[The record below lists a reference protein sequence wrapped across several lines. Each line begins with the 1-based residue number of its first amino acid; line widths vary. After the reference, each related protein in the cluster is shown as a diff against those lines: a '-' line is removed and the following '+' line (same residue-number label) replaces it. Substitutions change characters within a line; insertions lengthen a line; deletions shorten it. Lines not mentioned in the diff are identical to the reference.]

1 MRNRHPL
8 LVGTSRRT
16 VAAGIGLLA
25 TALSATAQTNQ
36 NAQPGTRP
44 GTQGSQQT
52 GIGGPPVGQQQ
63 QQQLQQ
69 RQQQIQ
75 QSQQQGQQQ
84 GQGQG
89 QPGQSQ
95 PGQGQPG
102 QGQQRQGQ
110 GQQRQGQGQ
119 QGQGQGQGQQG
130 QGQNGG
136 GAQLG
141 AVGTG
146 TVGEPSGTTTPQAQ
160 FGNSPSTGNV
170 IGAGQPTGAAR
181 TLAVAPATLTLPEAI
196 TIGIDNNLTTLLA
209 NERAEEARAM
219 RQQLRSFLLPN
230 LFGTAYQQNR
240 TLNLAAQGLSSG
252 SSDTGGMMPPGGPGM
267 PPGGAAAGIPSFVGP
282 FYTFDARLNFS
293 QALLDLSSL
302 RQYRSSKVAVVVADL
317 TAQLAREQVATFVSL
332 AYLTAQRGDL
342 DVRAARAD
350 FILAENLLKLARQQR
365 DVGVANGIDVV
376 RAESRVAQ
384 QRLRVVQAEASA
396 VQDRLDLERAVGL
409 PQGSSTVL
417 TDTLAARAEVIP
429 NVEAALP
436 AAQAAR
442 LDARVAEQTIEE
454 RILDRRGRAAARIP
468 VITAAADYGQS
479 ATKPFKNDRGTRTL
493 GVTLNVPIFDG
504 GYIGGRVKAALSEQ
518 RQAELQL
525 GNTRGQVEQ
534 DVRQALIAWN
544 LALAQLRSAD
554 EQLDIANRELALA
567 VQRFRAGVADNL
579 EVLQAQAGLANARAL
594 RVQALAQYGAARLNF
609 AASTGTAQSFRL

>member
-1 MRNRHPL
+1 MRNGHPF
-8 LVGTSRRT
+8 LVSASRRT

-25 TALSATAQTNQ
+25 TALSAAAQTNQ
-36 NAQPGTRP
+36 NAQPATRP
-44 GTQGSQQT
+44 GTQGSQPT

-75 QSQQQGQQQ
+75 QSQQQGQGQQ
-84 GQGQG
+84 GQGQ
-89 QPGQSQ
+89 QVQ
-95 PGQGQPG
+95 GQGLG
-102 QGQQRQGQ
+102 QQ

-119 QGQGQGQGQQG
+119 QGQGQQG
-130 QGQNGG
+130 QGQSGGG

-141 AVGTG
+141 AVGPG

-160 FGNSPSTGNV
+160 FGNSPNTGNV

-196 TIGIDNNLTTLLA
+196 TIGIENNLTTLLA

-252 SSDTGGMMPPGGPGM
+252 SGDTGGMMPPGGPGM
-267 PPGGAAAGIPSFVGP
+267 PPGGAAGGIPSFVGP

-332 AYLTAQRGDL
+332 AYLTAQRGNL

-396 VQDRLDLERAVGL
+396 IQDRLDLERAVGL
-409 PQGSSTVL
+409 PQGSGTVL

-429 NVEAALP
+429 NAEAALP

-442 LDARVAEQTIEE
+442 LDARVAEQTIEQ

-468 VITAAADYGQS
+468 VILAAADYGQS
-479 ATKPFKNDRGTRTL
+479 ATKPFKNDRATRTL

-544 LALAQLRSAD
+544 LALAQVRSAD

>member
-36 NAQPGTRP
+36 NAQPATRP

-84 GQGQG
+84 GQGQSQPGQSQG

-95 PGQGQPG
+95 PG
-102 QGQQRQGQ
+102 RSQ

-119 QGQGQGQGQQG
+119 QGQGQQGQGQGQQG
-130 QGQNGG
+130 QGQSGG
-136 GAQLG
+136 GTQLG

-252 SSDTGGMMPPGGPGM
+252 SSDTGGTMPPTPGT
-267 PPGGAAAGIPSFVGP
+267 PPGGATAGIPSFVGP

-429 NVEAALP
+429 NAEAALP

-609 AASTGTAQSFRL
+609 AASTGKAQSFRL